1 MNPVTGQ
8 SYTLHTLTV
17 DSAQFGAKI
26 GKHAQDYGL
35 DPSAESTREFFRNE
49 IDRIV
54 NDADE
59 RRYGNWRG
67 QEYPVVFHIKG
78 DDVVVESKDGE
89 FITILKG
96 GVSNARVKN
105 AGK

>member
-1 MNPVTGQ
+1 MSGQ
-8 SYTLHTLTV
+8 CMHSLILTL
-17 DSAQFGAKI
+17 KERW
-26 GKHAQDYGL
+26 K
-35 DPSAESTREFFRNE
+35 E
-49 IDRIV
+49 INRIV
-54 NDADE
+54 SDAEE
-59 RRYGNWRG
+59 RRYGDWRG

-105 AGK
+105 PGK